1 MQLYNYSFLS
11 VTVGANLLITIILCI
26 PNIPPAYKISATLPN
41 LLLQNAMACR
51 VFRLL
56 KLGALKANKEGFMLS
71 LPRLQ
76 SNQQRSSIVFN
87 VATTTSLDAD
97 FARSTDERMQKGNT
111 TGITQSLY
119 NTDETEMSG
128 SGSDRVV

>member
-1 MQLYNYSFLS
+1 
-11 VTVGANLLITIILCI
+11 
-26 PNIPPAYKISATLPN
+26 
-41 LLLQNAMACR
+41 MACR

-87 VATTTSLDAD
+87 VATTTSPDAD

-128 SGSDRVV
+128 SSSDRVV

>member
-1 MQLYNYSFLS
+1 
-11 VTVGANLLITIILCI
+11 
-26 PNIPPAYKISATLPN
+26 
-41 LLLQNAMACR
+41 MACR

-87 VATTTSLDAD
+87 VATTTSPDAD
-97 FARSTDERMQKGNT
+97 FARSTDERMQEKGNT

-119 NTDETEMSG
+119 NTDETEVSG